1 MFEWKCGGCSFL
13 NLAEISVCGRCF
25 RSRVPKWQ
33 CQQCTYE
40 NEAEGDTCTMCGIPR
55 LIDGKDEAFWGVGSD
70 DDDLAGA
77 DLLVWACQTC
87 AYENADKLNV
97 CQQCCAAKPVVV
109 MDDEDLDAAL
119 RVDWMCKACS
129 YGNPAKHV
137 ICEMCF
143 TPKEVTGDEGGK
155 KEATNNQRETGECDA
170 KPAAGANYDSVEEG
184 SI

>member
-1 MFEWKCGGCSFL
+1 
-13 NLAEISVCGRCF
+13 
-25 RSRVPKWQ
+25 
-33 CQQCTYE
+33 
-40 NEAEGDTCTMCGIPR
+40 MCGIPR

-77 DLLVWACQTC
+77 DLLVWACQAC

-119 RVDWMCKACS
+119 RADWMCKACS
-129 YGNPAKHV
+129 YGNIGEHV

-143 TPKEVTGDEGGK
+143 TPKDVISDEGGK
-155 KEATNNQRETGECDA
+155 KAAPNNQRETEEYDS
-170 KPAAGANYDSVEEG
+170 KPAAHVEEG